1 MRHLAANGLNLLI
14 VVLLVVLGIIGW
26 GVSEFR
32 GEGPLKEEAIVVLD
46 RGESLQA
53 ITAKLE
59 QEGAISNG
67 TIFRIGA
74 RYTERATTLKFGEYA
89 IPAGASMDEILAL
102 LASGRSILHPVT
114 IPEGL
119 TSFQVVERLKE
130 ADFLTG
136 EVATVPLE
144 GMLAPDT
151 YNVQRGTPR
160 QAVIDQMLAAQQ
172 RILAAAWEGR
182 QADLPL
188 ETPEEALVLA
198 SIVEKETGIPGER
211 PEVASV
217 FINRLRAGM
226 RLETDP
232 TVIYGITG
240 GKEVLDRGLRRSELA
255 ARTPYNTYQIDGL
268 PPTPIANPGR
278 AAIAAVMQPA
288 KTEYLFF
295 VADGT
300 GGHVFATTLREH
312 NRNVAEWRRIERQ
325 RQSEQQQN

>member
-1 MRHLAANGLNLLI
+1 MRHIAANGLNLLI
-14 VVLLVVLGIIGW
+14 AVLLVVLGIIGW
-26 GVSEFR
+26 GVSAFR
-32 GEGPLKEEAIVVLD
+32 GAGPLQQETIVVLD
-46 RGESLQA
+46 RGDSLPV
-53 ITAKLE
+53 ITEKLE
-59 QEGAISNG
+59 QDGAISNG

-74 RYTERATTLKFGEYA
+74 RYTKTATTLKFGEYA
-89 IPAGASMDEILAL
+89 IPAGASMEDILAIL
-102 LASGRSILHPVT
+102 SSGKSILHPIT
-114 IPEGL
+114 IPEGF
-119 TSFQVVERLKE
+119 TSFQVVQRLDE
-130 ADFLTG
+130 ADFLSG
-136 EVATVPLE
+136 EITTVPPE

-151 YNVQRGTPR
+151 YNLQRGTPR
-160 QAVIDQMLAAQQ
+160 QTVIDQMMAAQK

-188 ETPEEALVLA
+188 DTPEEALVLA

-240 GKEVLDRGLRRSELA
+240 GKEVLDRGLRRSELQT
-255 ARTPYNTYQIDGL
+255 RTPYNTYMIDGL

-288 KTEYLFF
+288 KTDYLFF
-295 VADGT
+295 VADGS
-300 GGHVFATTLREH
+300 GGHVFSSTLREH

-325 RQSEQQQN
+325 RQSEQN